1 MQGIHTTKL
10 LLIIGSFVWA
20 RSQVLQLLDGRA
32 GILDVLDEEVRSPR
46 DLVLDLCRGSNLW
59 TWWLIQYLLSS
70 PSCSSSE
77 FGLIWVGGQELIL
90 SSFAIGRMWLD
101 LQLHLTDQPTLH
113 QGCDAQSVGRVLCI
127 QGEDRPL
134 VMLLA
139 AYNKRIC
146 SFDTSMTSLPWEP
159 SRTQCRHV
167 RIVSLPELQCFLN
180 LCWIADCANQ
190 WDRNGSK
197 ASGSCSMVGTCWNP
211 KSTPKTGTFFDCLR
225 QHDPLESLA
234 AQGQAQHPRLVKP
247 KTGGKLLFGVWFPV
261 GPGDPNWPELIW
273 IELIW
278 IAWGNLGKQ
287 WHTRPDFTKV
297 RHFAGEVMVP
307 DDTGKHGK
315 HGKLWCL

>member
-1 MQGIHTTKL
+1 M
-10 LLIIGSFVWA
+10 
-20 RSQVLQLLDGRA
+20 
-32 GILDVLDEEVRSPR
+32 
-46 DLVLDLCRGSNLW
+46 
-59 TWWLIQYLLSS
+59 
-70 PSCSSSE
+70 
-77 FGLIWVGGQELIL
+77 

-101 LQLHLTDQPTLH
+101 LQLHLTYQPTLH

-146 SFDTSMTSLPWEP
+146 SLDTSLTSLPWEP

-167 RIVSLPELQCFLN
+167 RIVSLPELQRFLN

-234 AQGQAQHPRLVKP
+234 AAQGQAQHPRLVKP

-261 GPGDPNWPELIW
+261 GPGDPNWPGLIW
-273 IELIW
+273 IEW
-278 IAWGNLGKQ
+278 TCFAWGNLGKQ
-287 WHTRPDFTKV
+287 RHTQPDWGSPRWGTSLE
-297 RHFAGEVMVP
+297 RLWSQR
-307 DDTGKHGK
+307 DDTGKHGQTLVSLVSLVNLATGSRFASK
-315 HGKLWCL
+315 EICGQIGLKN